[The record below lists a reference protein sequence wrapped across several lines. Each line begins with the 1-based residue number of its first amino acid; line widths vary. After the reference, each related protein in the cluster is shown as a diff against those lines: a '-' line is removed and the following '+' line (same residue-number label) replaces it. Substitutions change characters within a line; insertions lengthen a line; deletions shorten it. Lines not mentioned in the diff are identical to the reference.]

1 MPVRTSSFT
10 LALAFAFAL
19 SSLAGCKK
27 SSQEERGEALRAEER
42 AQQAIAKADEERREL
57 LAAIARERS
66 TTIEKL
72 DREIRAIDKEVVALP
87 EEGDAERDR
96 LVARRELL
104 RSDIDLV
111 QSSTEANWAEVKAKV
126 ERDLSGGGPGR
137 I

>member
-1 MPVRTSSFT
+1 MALRIWSFT
-10 LALAFAFAL
+10 LALALAL
-19 SSLAGCKK
+19 PSLGGCKK
-27 SSQEERGEALRAEER
+27 SSQEERAEALRAEER

-66 TTIEKL
+66 ATIEKL
-72 DREIRAIDKEVVALP
+72 DREVRAIDKEVVALP

-104 RSDIDLV
+104 RSDMDLV